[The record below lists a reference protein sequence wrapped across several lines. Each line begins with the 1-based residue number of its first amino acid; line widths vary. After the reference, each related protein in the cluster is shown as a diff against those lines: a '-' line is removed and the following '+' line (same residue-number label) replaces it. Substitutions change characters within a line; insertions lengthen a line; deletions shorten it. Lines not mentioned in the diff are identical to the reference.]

1 MGKGLYTRD
10 DSQPL
15 DLKGITSMLQRE
27 TSDENINYS
36 IDAFA
41 KDFKLVYQQLL
52 IGLYYETS

>member
-15 DLKGITSMLQRE
+15 DLKGITSMLQGE

-36 IDAFA
+36 IDTFA
-41 KDFKLVYQQLL
+41 KAFKLAYQQLL

>member
-1 MGKGLYTRD
+1 LGKGLYTRD

-15 DLKGITSMLQRE
+15 DLKGITSMLQGE

-36 IDAFA
+36 IDTFA
-41 KDFKLVYQQLL
+41 KAFKLAYQQLL

>member
-1 MGKGLYTRD
+1 
-10 DSQPL
+10 
-15 DLKGITSMLQRE
+15 MLQRE

-52 IGLYYETS
+52 IGLYYEIS

>member
-15 DLKGITSMLQRE
+15 DLKGITSMLQGE
-27 TSDENINYS
+27 TSDENINDS
-36 IDAFA
+36 IDSFA
-41 KDFKLVYQQLL
+41 KAFTPVYQQML